1 MATQKVIFF
10 TAGPV
15 ATAGELEDIDK
26 LNALTEPRYDVY
38 VRNGG
43 LSGGMNYGA
52 GIEATDLVAGTIP
65 TAYNDAEDYP
75 VIDPDAPPPP
85 AVNAN
90 QKVIT
95 SGANNANVTLTGT
108 AGAGKTMVL
117 TIVAGVVTAA
127 TFT

>member
-15 ATAGELEDIDK
+15 ATAGELEDIGK
-26 LNALTEPRYDVY
+26 LNALTEPRYDVK

-43 LSGGMNYGA
+43 LTGGMNYGA
-52 GIEATDLVAGTIP
+52 GIEDADLVAGTIP
-65 TAYNDAEDYP
+65 TAYSDAEDYP

-85 AVNAN
+85 TVNAN

-95 SGANNANVTLTGT
+95 SGANNTNVTLTGT

-117 TIVAGVVTAA
+117 TIAAGVITAA